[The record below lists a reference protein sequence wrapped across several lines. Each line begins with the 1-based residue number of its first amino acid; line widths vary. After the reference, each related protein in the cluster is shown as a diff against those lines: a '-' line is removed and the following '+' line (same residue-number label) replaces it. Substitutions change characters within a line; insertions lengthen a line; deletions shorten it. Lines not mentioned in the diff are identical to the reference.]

1 MPRAFSGLYG
11 GIACHESHAAGIAA
25 EINGREVGV
34 ACDDAYIDGI
44 YSEHLGDD
52 IRKDRIGTLTNFRR
66 PAKDGYKAATIQFQL
81 HAGLRHLVVV
91 DWRLGSGHVSAA
103 SDPDSLSVRQLSEL
117 VRPTRARH
125 DFVDAFAQSE
135 CTNA

>member
-44 YSEHLGDD
+44 NPKHFGDD

-66 PAKDGYKAATIQFQL
+66 PAKDGYEAAALQFEL

-91 DWRLGSGHVSAA
+91 DWGLGSGHVGAT
-103 SDPDSLSVRQLSEL
+103 SDSNSLSVRQLPEL
-117 VRPTRARH
+117 VFPARARH
-125 DFVDAFAQSE
+125 DFIDALA
-135 CTNA
+135 